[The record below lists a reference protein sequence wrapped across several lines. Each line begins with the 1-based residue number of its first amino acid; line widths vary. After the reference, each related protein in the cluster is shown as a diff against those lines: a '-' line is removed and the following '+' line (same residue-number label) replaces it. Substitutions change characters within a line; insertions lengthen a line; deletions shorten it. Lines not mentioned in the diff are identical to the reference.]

1 MTKKPRRLSSDS
13 TMFSFHSYKPVQKV
27 LIGIAALI
35 FFLYIAFPFYWI
47 IVTSFKQPLEIYDV
61 PPKLFPSRLSLE
73 NYVKAFREFGI
84 GTFIKNSLIVTVIT
98 VIVTTIISMCAAYA
112 LTRLNFKGKKKI
124 QSFLSMTQM
133 FPVIVLLV
141 PLYIMCVRFKMYNS
155 LQSLL
160 LPYIAI
166 QAPVSIMLQTT
177 FFMGIP
183 REMEEAA
190 YIDGC
195 SPLQAM
201 IHVIL
206 PIAVSGIV
214 SVGIYTFVMVWQEYL
229 LASTFTNKPAFYTL
243 TVGLSTFKG
252 DFATEWGALMATSV
266 IIAIPALILFSA
278 TQDLF
283 INNLAGGVKE

>member
-160 LPYIAI
+160 LP
-166 QAPVSIMLQTT
+166 
-177 FFMGIP
+177 
-183 REMEEAA
+183 
-190 YIDGC
+190 
-195 SPLQAM
+195 
-201 IHVIL
+201 
-206 PIAVSGIV
+206 
-214 SVGIYTFVMVWQEYL
+214 
-229 LASTFTNKPAFYTL
+229 
-243 TVGLSTFKG
+243 
-252 DFATEWGALMATSV
+252 
-266 IIAIPALILFSA
+266 
-278 TQDLF
+278 
-283 INNLAGGVKE
+283 